1 MSEFHQD
8 LTLAFHSPASFESAE
23 PEVPQSAPV
32 EPAAITVDDIMDTRE
47 EREEVADAAC
57 EVPEEVERDL
67 KFIDKSEQIAE
78 VVTGAVQAASNVEPA
93 HAEAFVTAANG
104 VIKDASQTLQVD
116 IPLLANVADG
126 SVDQVS
132 LESLTGWLGTAAKA
146 FAEATGRF
154 FTRMKTGWLRL
165 NTSVGG
171 FKGRIQRVRTK
182 MVSRKGNGGK
192 ALKLDRD
199 IIASLIVG
207 DGIPSDYMAGANALA
222 KVVSEAS
229 AILGEYQARVD
240 AKIKTAVFEAVSGR
254 ENDRFLVVDQ
264 NDLNTR
270 FDKLLN
276 EQPKLM
282 FGNQRLEKLER
293 RMSQVLCYA
302 LVNKDPQASEL
313 AKHVD
318 APVSLSNEQIRALLD
333 QLDPAVAEYLRQV
346 EKLADL
352 AERSQSNC
360 KAMLGRLMKEPE
372 GGDDTD
378 LDVEFNDTELLR
390 IENELV
396 GELARI
402 SSRQMQFAGAVIAA
416 YNAVLTVAEESIF
429 QD

>member
-1 MSEFHQD
+1 
-8 LTLAFHSPASFESAE
+8 
-23 PEVPQSAPV
+23 
-32 EPAAITVDDIMDTRE
+32 
-47 EREEVADAAC
+47 
-57 EVPEEVERDL
+57 
-67 KFIDKSEQIAE
+67 
-78 VVTGAVQAASNVEPA
+78 
-93 HAEAFVTAANG
+93 
-104 VIKDASQTLQVD
+104 
-116 IPLLANVADG
+116 
-126 SVDQVS
+126 
-132 LESLTGWLGTAAKA
+132 
-146 FAEATGRF
+146 
-154 FTRMKTGWLRL
+154 
-165 NTSVGG
+165 
-171 FKGRIQRVRTK
+171 
-182 MVSRKGNGGK
+182 
-192 ALKLDRD
+192 
-199 IIASLIVG
+199 
-207 DGIPSDYMAGANALA
+207 
-222 KVVSEAS
+222 
-229 AILGEYQARVD
+229 
-240 AKIKTAVFEAVSGR
+240 
-254 ENDRFLVVDQ
+254 
-264 NDLNTR
+264 
-270 FDKLLN
+270 
-276 EQPKLM
+276 
-282 FGNQRLEKLER
+282 
-293 RMSQVLCYA
+293 MSQVLCYA